1 MKVGDLVW
9 KSVKAVAEG
18 SMVSVGTPAC
28 PVGVL
33 IEAHRAIGVPGGM
46 VSVLWSHEGP
56 GHRNDWLYRASVLEV
71 INESR

>member
-18 SMVSVGTPAC
+18 S
-28 PVGVL
+28 
-33 IEAHRAIGVPGGM
+33 M